1 MASVELTKTGLKITF
16 TWWEKL
22 LTYKGDTEI
31 PTRNLR
37 GATEDP
43 TFMNDTLVFRT
54 RGAIGVPGI
63 FSMGTFAKDGERV
76 FTCWRR
82 GQNVLVLE
90 LQDMK
95 WTRIALGID
104 AAKRLAKD
112 INASLTA

>member
-1 MASVELTKTGLKITF
+1 MASVEVTKKGIKITF

-22 LTYKGDTEI
+22 LIYKGDTEI
-31 PTRNLR
+31 NTKNLR

-63 FSMGTFAKDGERV
+63 LSMGTFAKNGDRV

-90 LQDMK
+90 LKDMK
-95 WTRIALGID
+95 WDRIALGID
-104 AAKRLAKD
+104 SAKSLAKD
-112 INASLTA
+112 INASLAV